1 MNPPQSHFTSAD
13 EVEAAFYAA
22 FNRCDREAMADLWAD
37 DEVVCIHPGSQ
48 AIVGY
53 EAVIRSWSHIFT
65 HAELPDIQVNIVK
78 RAVTEALVVHVGEE
92 RISTGKATATVLAT
106 NVYKKYEEGWLMV
119 EHHGSVMQVPTQEHV
134 LQ

>member
-1 MNPPQSHFTSAD
+1 MKPLQRSFASAD

-53 EAVIRSWSHIFT
+53 EAVIRSWSYIFT
-65 HAELPDIQVNIVK
+65 HAELPDIQVHIVK
-78 RAVTEALVVHVGEE
+78 RAVTEALVVHVVEE
-92 RISTGKATATVLAT
+92 RILTGEAIATVLAT

-119 EHHGSVMQVPTQEHV
+119 EHHGSVMQVPTQKQV